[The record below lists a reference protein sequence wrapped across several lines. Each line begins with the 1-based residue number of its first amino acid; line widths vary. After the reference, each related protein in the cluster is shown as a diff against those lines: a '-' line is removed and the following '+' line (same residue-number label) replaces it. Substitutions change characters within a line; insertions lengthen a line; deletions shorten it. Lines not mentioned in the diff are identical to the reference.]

1 MYELVGRAV
10 IQSNGLSLLTILPFQ
25 SMIVHIL
32 PVFIGAGL
40 FIGVVGSVLA
50 IRKFLQVSAGKEL
63 MMGPKRRKKLMA
75 LMAGI
80 MAALM
85 ILPMIANIFVR

>member
-1 MYELVGRAV
+1 
-10 IQSNGLSLLTILPFQ
+10 
-25 SMIVHIL
+25 
-32 PVFIGAGL
+32 
-40 FIGVVGSVLA
+40 
-50 IRKFLQVSAGKEL
+50 
-63 MMGPKRRKKLMA
+63 MGPKSRKKLMA